1 MANYVEEIKE
11 LVIDGEDEEIVDK
24 IKEAIDA
31 GVSVGDIVNN
41 GLIEAMNVIGP
52 MMASGELFVPEVLM
66 SAETMQVG
74 LNYVKP
80 LLQDGDLKSLGTV
93 VIGTVEGDLH
103 DIGKNLVAMML
114 ESSGFTVINI
124 GIDQSPQAFV
134 DAIVENNAQIVGL
147 SALLTTTM
155 PAMRDTVALIKEKGL
170 DVIGVGKIS
179 DIFAGE
185 GITYATHTKSNE
197 DGIKKTIELIKQPNH
212 GLIFTNLVD
221 FDMKWGHRNDPVSY
235 GKGLEE
241 FDSYL
246 PQIIE
251 AMNEDDLLII
261 TADHGCDPTTP
272 GTDHTREYVPL
283 IAYSKMFNGA
293 RDLGTRKSFADIG
306 QTICEIFD
314 LPALKI
320 GESFYKQMT
329 K

>member
-11 LVIDGEDEEIVDK
+11 LVIDGGDEEIVDK

-170 DVIGVGKIS
+170 DVKVAVGG
-179 DIFAGE
+179 A
-185 GITYATHTKSNE
+185 
-197 DGIKKTIELIKQPNH
+197 
-212 GLIFTNLVD
+212 
-221 FDMKWGHRNDPVSY
+221 PVN
-235 GKGLEE
+235 KE
-241 FDSYL
+241 
-246 PQIIE
+246 
-251 AMNEDDLLII
+251 
-261 TADHGCDPTTP
+261 
-272 GTDHTREYVPL
+272 
-283 IAYSKMFNGA
+283 
-293 RDLGTRKSFADIG
+293 FADSIG
-306 QTICEIFD
+306 ADGYSEDATGAV
-314 LPALKI
+314 ALCK
-320 GESFYKQMT
+320 GFVGA
-329 K
+329 

>member
-103 DIGKNLVAMML
+103 DIGKNLVAM
-114 ESSGFTVINI
+114 
-124 GIDQSPQAFV
+124 IDQPPQAFV

-170 DVIGVGKIS
+170 DVKVAVGG
-179 DIFAGE
+179 A
-185 GITYATHTKSNE
+185 
-197 DGIKKTIELIKQPNH
+197 
-212 GLIFTNLVD
+212 
-221 FDMKWGHRNDPVSY
+221 PVN
-235 GKGLEE
+235 KE
-241 FDSYL
+241 
-246 PQIIE
+246 
-251 AMNEDDLLII
+251 
-261 TADHGCDPTTP
+261 
-272 GTDHTREYVPL
+272 
-283 IAYSKMFNGA
+283 
-293 RDLGTRKSFADIG
+293 FADTIG
-306 QTICEIFD
+306 ADGYSEDATGAV
-314 LPALKI
+314 ALCK
-320 GESFYKQMT
+320 GFVGA
-329 K
+329 